1 MKKITNRVKI
11 VHGQTKLNTALKIR
25 AKNCS
30 AIKKMHNANM
40 HNDKATIT
48 KDNLQKP
55 HNKTL
60 STQQMMVNM
69 VNVDISNPKT
79 DVQAKL

>member
-40 HNDKATIT
+40 HNDEATII
-48 KDNLQKP
+48 KDNL
-55 HNKTL
+55 
-60 STQQMMVNM
+60 
-69 VNVDISNPKT
+69 
-79 DVQAKL
+79 